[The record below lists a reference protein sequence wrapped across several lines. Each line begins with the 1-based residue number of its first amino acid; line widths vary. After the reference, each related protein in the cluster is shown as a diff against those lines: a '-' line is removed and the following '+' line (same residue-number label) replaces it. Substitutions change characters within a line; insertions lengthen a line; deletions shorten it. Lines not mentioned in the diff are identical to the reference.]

1 MKRKPR
7 IFVLILLVLAVGC
20 ASADAAVPRPA
31 GTWAGTLSLPS
42 ASNPVA
48 VSLELRGGRAIVALG
63 EGLPSRTEVAVRS
76 TPGRVRLSLPGRPA
90 PLVLDVRARGARLVG
105 SIRQGTV
112 RGTVELRRGRALEAA
127 NAGLFSLGEGRFLA
141 ALDVPGQR
149 TALLLDE
156 GKVHLLTPGPPGAY
170 AVGSGLSTAS
180 PSLGHAT
187 FTGGGATWLGARA
200 GRVPLRQLAV
210 RVGVLACTLTLPP
223 GSGRRTAVAFAHG
236 GGTAL
241 RTYVAFQA
249 AHLQRLG
256 VITLACDKRGVGQ
269 SGGRYPGDLATTPAI
284 DQLARDVEAQARF
297 LAAQPEVDPARV
309 GVMGGSQAGWV
320 MPLAASREPAI
331 RFVLGLVPPTVTQ
344 GETDLF
350 AQLSGQGQSPPTQT
364 EAQVLAQVRAA
375 GPSGFDPLPSI
386 RALRIPALWLYGGV
400 DKVVPT
406 TLCLERLGPIAREP
420 GRDFTFA
427 VFPGGDHGLV
437 QTATGLLSE
446 QGRSD
451 RFVLG
456 LHSTIADWLRAR
468 GLA

>member
-20 ASADAAVPRPA
+20 ASAHAAVPRPT
-31 GTWAGTLSLPS
+31 GTWSGTLSLS
-42 ASNPVA
+42 AGSDPVP
-48 VSLELRGGRAIVALG
+48 VSIELRGGRAVVALG
-63 EGLPSRTEVAVRS
+63 TGLPGRTEVAARA
-76 TPGRVRLSLPGRPA
+76 TPGRLRLTLPGRPA
-90 PLVLDVRARGARLVG
+90 PLALDVRARGARLVG
-105 SIRQGTV
+105 TIRQGTV
-112 RGTVELRRGRALEAA
+112 RGTVELRRGRPLEAA
-127 NAGLFSLGEGRFLA
+127 NAGLFSLGDGRFLA

-156 GKVHLLTPGPPGAY
+156 GELHLLTPGRPGTY
-170 AVGSGLSTAS
+170 AVGSGLSTPS
-180 PSLGHAT
+180 PSLGRAR
-187 FTGGGATWLGARA
+187 FSAGGATWLGARA
-200 GRVPLRQLAV
+200 ERVPLRQEAV
-210 RVGVLACTLTLPP
+210 RVGVLSCTLTIPP
-223 GSGRRTAVAFAHG
+223 GTGRRTAVAFAHG
-236 GGTAL
+236 GGPAL

-256 VITLACDKRGVGQ
+256 VITLACDKRGIGQ
-269 SGGRYPGDLATTPAI
+269 SGGRYPGDLATTPTI
-284 DQLARDVEAQARF
+284 DALARDVEAQARF

-309 GVMGGSQAGWV
+309 GVMGGSQAGWI

-350 AQLSGQGQSPPTQT
+350 AQLSGQGQSPPTRA
-364 EAQVLAQVRAA
+364 EAQILAEVRAA

-406 TLCLERLGPIAREP
+406 ALCLERLEPLAREP
-420 GRDFTFA
+420 GRDFTFH
-427 VFPGGDHGLV
+427 VFPAGDHGLV
-437 QTATGLLSE
+437 QTASGLLSE
-446 QGRSD
+446 QARSD
-451 RFVLG
+451 RFVPG
-456 LHSTIADWLRAR
+456 LHTTIADWLRAR

>member
-20 ASADAAVPRPA
+20 ASADAAAPKPS

-42 ASNPVA
+42 ASNPVP
-48 VSLELRGGRAIVALG
+48 VSIELRGGRAVVALG
-63 EGLPSRTEVAVRS
+63 EGLPSRTEVAPRS
-76 TPGRVRLSLPGRPA
+76 TAGRLRLSLPGRPA
-90 PLVLDVRARGARLVG
+90 PLAFDVRARGARLVG
-105 SIRQGTV
+105 SIRQGSV

-127 NAGLFSLGEGRFLA
+127 NAGLFSLGDGRFLA

-156 GKVHLLTPGPPGAY
+156 GKVHQLTPGRPGAY

-180 PSLGHAT
+180 PSFGQAT
-187 FTGGGATWLGARA
+187 FSAGGATWLGARA
-200 GRVPLRQLAV
+200 ERVPLRQLAV
-210 RVGVLACTLTLPP
+210 RVGVLACTLTIPP
-223 GSGRRTAVAFAHG
+223 GTGRRTAVAFAHG

-297 LAAQPEVDPARV
+297 LAAQPEVDPAKV

-320 MPLAASREPAI
+320 MPLAASREQAI

-446 QGRSD
+446 QARSD
-451 RFVLG
+451 RFVPG
-456 LHSTIADWLRAR
+456 LHTTIADWLRAR